1 MSPFP
6 ANFVEAVPLN
16 VGLVCSLLANFVIA
30 QWRVWHFDSIN
41 VAIAPQH
48 VHAGAVP
55 RMGGVAILF
64 AMLVAGLATYLVLGE
79 VLALSLAMSA
89 AAPVFV
95 VGQLEDIRGNI
106 SPAVR
111 YGATAISAY
120 LLVAVFDLEILRYDF
135 FVFDALVEHA
145 VVSALLSVFC
155 IAGVT
160 QSFNIIDGKNGLSSG
175 MALLALVA
183 LLLVARHNAD
193 REFVAVAA
201 MAVTAIMGFWLVNI
215 LTGRVFLGDAGA
227 YLIGFVVAA
236 MAVAIVARNP
246 LVSPWLPFVAA
257 LYPITET
264 LFTMTRRIG
273 FEGNRFSEPDHLH
286 MHSLIY
292 RRLMSGRVARL
303 GKWTNSLTSLILL
316 GVSLLPAIV
325 AVCWSDDSSRL
336 KGMVAVYVLLYT
348 FAYLVLRRKVG
359 DAPAPS

>member
-6 ANFVEAVPLN
+6 ANLVEAVPLN

-41 VAIAPQH
+41 LDLSPQH

-64 AMLVAGLATYLVLGE
+64 AMLVAGLATFLVLGE
-79 VLALSLAMSA
+79 VLPLSLAMSA

-95 VGQLEDIRGNI
+95 VGQLEDIRGNM

-111 YGATAISAY
+111 YGATAVSAY
-120 LLVAVFDLEILRYDF
+120 LLVAVFNIEISRYDF
-135 FVFDALVEHA
+135 FVFDTLIQQP
-145 VVSALLSVFC
+145 LLSVLLSIFC

-175 MALLALVA
+175 MALLSLMA
-183 LLLVARHNAD
+183 LLLVARQNAD
-193 REFVAVAA
+193 REFVAVVA
-201 MAVTAIMGFWLVNI
+201 MAAAAIAGFWLVNI
-215 LTGRVFLGDAGA
+215 MTGRVFLGDAGA

-246 LVSPWLPFVAA
+246 QVSPWLPFVAA

-286 MHSLIY
+286 MHSLIF
-292 RRLMSGRVARL
+292 RRLTTGRDAQFAARA
-303 GKWTNSLTSLILL
+303 NSMTSLILL
-316 GVSLLPAIV
+316 VVSLIPGGL
-325 AVCWSDDSSRL
+325 AVYWSDDSYLL
-336 KGMVAVYVLLYT
+336 KGTVAVYVLLYT
-348 FAYLVLRRKVG
+348 VAYLVLRRQVG
-359 DAPAPS
+359 DTPSSV